1 MRIATLHTYPLKGCH
16 RLDHDEAGV
25 EPWGMT
31 GDRRWMAIDPDGV
44 GITQREVA
52 QLSQVQVRPR
62 PGGLTLHAPGMPA
75 LAVDEPVDGPKEFV
89 RVFRH
94 KPPVPARIAGDRGWL
109 SGFLGRPTRL
119 AWQADATGRTIRSPT
134 AGRPVPSPA
143 AGRAGPSPAAGRA
156 VPSPAAGRPVADHA
170 RDSDRVSLADG
181 YPVLLTTTASLSALN
196 DWLLEAGEEPVP
208 MTRFRPNVVVQDA
221 DPWAEDDFAGRR
233 LQIGAVT
240 FRVASP
246 CDRCLVTTI
255 DQDTGVKTGQP
266 LKMLGRHRRFPGGLL
281 FGMNLIPDVT
291 PGATGIIRV
300 GDRVT
305 VLS

>member
-1 MRIATLHTYPLKGCH
+1 MRIASLHTYPLKGCR

-25 EPWGMT
+25 EPWGLT
-31 GDRRWMAIDPDGV
+31 GDRRWMVIDPDGV
-44 GITQREVA
+44 GITQRDVA
-52 QLSQVQVRPR
+52 QLSLVRVWRR
-62 PGGLTLHAPGMPA
+62 PGGITLHAPGMPA
-75 LAVDEPVDGPKEFV
+75 LEVDEPSDGPKEFV

-94 KPPVPARIAGDRGWL
+94 KTPVPARIAGDHGWV
-109 SGFLGRPTRL
+109 SGFLGRLARL
-119 AWQADATGRTIRSPT
+119 AWQADPTGRTIS
-134 AGRPVPSPA
+134 
-143 AGRAGPSPAAGRA
+143 
-156 VPSPAAGRPVADHA
+156 DHA

-181 YPVLLTTTASLSALN
+181 YPALLTSTASLSALN
-196 DWLLEAGEEPVP
+196 DWLVEAGEEPVR
-208 MTRFRPNVVVQDA
+208 MTRFRPNVVVQDT
-221 DPWAEDDFAGRR
+221 DPWAEDDLAGRR
-233 LQIGAVT
+233 LQVGAVT

-266 LKMLGRHRRFPGGLL
+266 LKLLGRRRRFPGGLL

-305 VLS
+305 VLP